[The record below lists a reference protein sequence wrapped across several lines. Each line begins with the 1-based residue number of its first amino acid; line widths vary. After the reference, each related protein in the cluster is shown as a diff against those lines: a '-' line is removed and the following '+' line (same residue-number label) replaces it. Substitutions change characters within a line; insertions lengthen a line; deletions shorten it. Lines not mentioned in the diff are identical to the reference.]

1 VRKFIHY
8 KPEKIWHTSSIQWFN
23 GYENLV
29 ALIGKTKH
37 HLICQSHPNKDYGL
51 EAKVKATGETEVI
64 LGTTSLCS

>member
-1 VRKFIHY
+1 MAYKLDPVVQWLRKFGSFD
-8 KPEKIWHTSSIQWFN
+8 W
-23 GYENLV
+23 EN
-29 ALIGKTKH
+29 KH